1 MFKKINQQDMPSKD
15 DLDQRL
21 EGLSGKIR
29 APYKLRN
36 AAKTGI
42 PLNLRDVNGTT
53 THVKQFARAVVAYG
67 LCVCLIIGGVV
78 VGGGLLGGPN
88 LAGSSAPGGQYGGDL
103 AMTGDTE
110 DGLTDAVVPE
120 NTDAPPSEFPPP
132 DGVIKVDAP
141 VYGDALTKLL
151 AGKTNVNGAGL
162 VNMDTLRAEGIQ
174 FWHADGAMQTMFDNT
189 IHPGC
194 SSGMNNC
201 CAGGGV
207 EEIVDKS
214 EKLPDG
220 TVVQHVRNDVR
231 FYFDLNAPARVEA
244 YTITS
249 AIDNSIYTDR
259 DPIAWTLY
267 ATNDPTL
274 PMEEWTVLDDIYD
287 GKIEEV
293 IMQHDQV
300 VPVGYEVDAENQG
313 EYQYYCWN
321 VTCVPNTALNVDE
334 FALYVG

>member
-88 LAGSSAPGGQYGGDL
+88 LAGSSAPGGQYSGDL

-151 AGKTNVNGAGL
+151 SGKTNVNAAGM
-162 VNMDTLRAEGIQ
+162 VNMDTFRSEGIQ
-174 FWHADGAMQTMFDNT
+174 FWHENGAMQTMFDNT

-194 SSGMNNC
+194 SSGQDNC
-201 CAGGGV
+201 CAGGHV
-207 EEIVDKS
+207 EVKVENRKEVK
-214 EKLPDG
+214 
-220 TVVQHVRNDVR
+220 DVR
-231 FYFDLNAPARVEA
+231 LYFDLNAPARVEA
-244 YTITS
+244 YVVTS
-249 AIDNSIYTDR
+249 AIDNYIYINR
-259 DPIAWTLY
+259 DPVDWTLY

-274 PMEEWTVLDDIYD
+274 PMEEWTVIDSVEDS
-287 GKIEEV
+287 KIKEVLEQEE
-293 IMQHDQV
+293 QV
-300 VPVGYEVDAENQG
+300 VPVGYEVAAENQG

-321 VTCVPNTALNVDE
+321 ITWVPDVALNVDE